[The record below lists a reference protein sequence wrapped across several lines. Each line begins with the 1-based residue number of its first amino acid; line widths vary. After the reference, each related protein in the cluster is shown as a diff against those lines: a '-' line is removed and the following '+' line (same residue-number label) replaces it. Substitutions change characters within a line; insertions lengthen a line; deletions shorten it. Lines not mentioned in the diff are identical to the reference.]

1 MSVSF
6 LVVDDEPDV
15 ADLFQR
21 RFRRELR
28 KGDYTLHY
36 ANSGEEALR
45 MLRAGKQPEIML
57 ILSDI
62 NMPGI
67 SGIELLR
74 EAKAQWPHLP
84 IAMITAYGD
93 ADSRRSAIDA
103 GASEFLTKPLNF
115 DELRLK
121 ISQMISSAKTS

>member
-15 ADLFQR
+15 AVLFQR

-28 KGDYTLHY
+28 KGHYTLHF
-36 ANSGEEALR
+36 ANSGEEALK
-45 MLRAGKQPEIML
+45 LLKAGKQPEIML

-74 EAKAQWPHLP
+74 EAKSQWPHLP

-93 ADSRRSAIDA
+93 ADSRRQALDA
-103 GASEFLTKPLNF
+103 GASDFLTKPLNF
-115 DELRLK
+115 DELKTK
-121 ISQMISSAKTS
+121 ISQMITSAKMS